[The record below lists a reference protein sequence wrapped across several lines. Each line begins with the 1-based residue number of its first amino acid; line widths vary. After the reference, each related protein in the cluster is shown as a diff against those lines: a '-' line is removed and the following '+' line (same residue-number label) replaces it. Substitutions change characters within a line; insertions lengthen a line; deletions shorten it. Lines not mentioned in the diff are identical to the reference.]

1 MECNFTTE
9 KKQVVTAAFAFTGDT
24 TYAAMTKK
32 KVTDKFSI
40 TWKYGEAATED
51 VVIVGLGNKR
61 ECTLENVRKAAGT
74 IARTLKEHDIQS
86 IQLPIDELTTAFTDK
101 AAVLRA
107 VVEGFYLGSYRF
119 DRFRSDKLTQF
130 VENVWIVGS
139 DIANA
144 DEHIAES
151 IGRATSIGVA
161 RDLANLPANYLNPT
175 TFVEKIVALFKDTN
189 ADVNII
195 TGDAIDEN
203 QLVGLRH
210 VGSGSK
216 HEPAMVEITYRPDQS
231 KKHIALV
238 GKGVTFD
245 MGGMSLKVVR
255 DLSESRFDMGG
266 AAAVVG
272 TMHYL
277 ATTKKDVNVTAYVMI
292 AENVPD
298 ANAYLPSTVIKYP
311 NGVSVEVANTD
322 AEGRLILADGL
333 LYSQKANP
341 DEVINICTLTGSVGI
356 ALGTDMAGAWSTGD
370 IAKDMQTIG
379 CENGDLIWEMPLV
392 YDYKRYLASDYADVH
407 NIGAVHEGGATIAAL
422 FLHHFAPEDKPW
434 AHIDMAATIQS
445 RENSGYH
452 IKGATGYGVRLL
464 SDYIILEK

>member
-1 MECNFTTE
+1 MECKFTTE
-9 KKQVVTAAFAFTGDT
+9 EKQVVTVAFAFTGDT

-32 KVTDKFSI
+32 KVTDKLSI
-40 TWKYGEAATED
+40 TWKYGETTAEH
-51 VVIVGLGNKR
+51 VVIVGLGDQSA
-61 ECTLENVRKAAGT
+61 CTLEDVRKAAGT
-74 IARTLKEHDIQS
+74 IARTLKEHEVQS
-86 IQLPIDELTTAFTDK
+86 IQFPIDKLTTTITDK

-119 DRFRSDKLTQF
+119 DSFRSDKLTQF
-130 VENVWIVGS
+130 VEDVWIVGS
-139 DIANA
+139 DIADA

-151 IGRATSIGVA
+151 ISRATSMGVA
-161 RDLANLPANYLNPT
+161 RDLANLPANHLNPT
-175 TFVEKIVALFKDTN
+175 TFVEKIITLFQETDAK
-189 ADVNII
+189 VKVI
-195 TGDAIDEN
+195 TGDAIDDN

-216 HEPAMVEITYRPDQS
+216 HQPAMVEITYRPDPS

-277 ATTKKDVNVTAYVMI
+277 ATSKKDVNVTAYVMI
-292 AENVPD
+292 AENLPD
-298 ANAYLPSTVIKYP
+298 ANAYLPSTVIEYP

-356 ALGTDMAGAWSTGD
+356 ALGTDMAGVWSTGD
-370 IAKDMQTIG
+370 IAKDMQVIG
-379 CENGDLIWEMPLV
+379 AENGDLVWEMPLV
-392 YDYKRYLASDYADVH
+392 YDYKRFLASDYADLH

-422 FLHHFAPEDKPW
+422 FLHHFAPTDKPW

-445 RENSGYH
+445 RENSGYN

-464 SDYIILEK
+464 SDYILEK